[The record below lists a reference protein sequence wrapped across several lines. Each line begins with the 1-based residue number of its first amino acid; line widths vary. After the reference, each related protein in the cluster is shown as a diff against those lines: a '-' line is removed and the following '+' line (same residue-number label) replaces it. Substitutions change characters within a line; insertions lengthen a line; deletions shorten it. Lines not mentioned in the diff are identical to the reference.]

1 MPCQEIVYCTI
12 PNLTSQVPHN
22 MLPVLATDVRR
33 MA

>member
-1 MPCQEIVYCTI
+1 MARQEIVHRTI

-22 MLPVLATDVRR
+22 MLPVLATDARH